1 MINFGTMTTSANT
14 EFFTT
19 QTESQLVRKA
29 KNGDQQAFEEIFNRC
44 QPAVFRYF
52 HFRLQDSAE
61 ADDLTGEV
69 FVRMVEKIK
78 SYDDQGRPILAWLYT
93 IARNLLTDHY
103 RKKGLHVQVELDE
116 SLPETEMPNPV
127 EISEQNTQRS
137 QLQLALRQ
145 LTEIQRQ
152 VLILRFLED
161 RSIAEVGAIMG
172 SNEGAVKA
180 LQHRALASLKRLL
193 EG

>member
-1 MINFGTMTTSANT
+1 MTTSAT

-19 QTESQLVRKA
+19 QTETQLVRNA

-44 QPAVFRYF
+44 QPAIFRYF
-52 HFRLQDSAE
+52 HFRLQDTTE

-93 IARNLLTDHY
+93 IARNLLTDHF
-103 RKKGLHVQVELDE
+103 RKKGHRVQVELDE
-116 SLPETEMPNPV
+116 SLPETEIPNPV
-127 EISEQNTQRS
+127 EISETNAQENQIR
-137 QLQLALRQ
+137 LALRQ

-152 VLILRFLED
+152 VIILRFLED

-172 SNEGAVKA
+172 TNEGAVKA